1 MRKEDLI
8 KPSESVF
15 SRESRFMTEDNSQN
29 NGASTLKT
37 GTTTVG
43 LVCKD
48 AVILGADK
56 RASMGY
62 FVASKIAEKL
72 HRIQEHLYMTIAGGV
87 ADAMYLVDV
96 LKAETSLYQLKEEK
110 PIKIRSA
117 GKLLSNILYQNKM
130 YPFQVGLILGGVS
143 EEEGPV
149 LLDIGAYGSILPE
162 KFCAVGS
169 GQNFSYGVL
178 EAKYKD
184 NLTIKEG
191 KDIIIK
197 AITSSIIRD
206 MASGNGIDIAVIK
219 KEGPAER
226 EFISIKE

>member
-15 SRESRFMTEDNSQN
+15 SRGSRFMTEDNSQN

-43 LVCKD
+43 LVCKE
-48 AVILGADK
+48 AVILGTDK

-62 FVASKIAEKL
+62 FVASKTAEKL

-130 YPFQVGLILGGVS
+130 YPFQVGLILGGAS

>member
-1 MRKEDLI
+1 MRNEELV
-8 KPSESVF
+8 KPSKSVF
-15 SRESRFMTEDNSQN
+15 SRETRIITNDNSQTN
-29 NGASTLKT
+29 EARTVKT

-48 AVILGADK
+48 AVILGTDK
-56 RASMGY
+56 RASMAY
-62 FVASKIAEKL
+62 FVASKTSEKL
-72 HRIQEHLYMTIAGGV
+72 HKIQDHLYMTIAGMA

-96 LKAETSLYQLKEEK
+96 LRAETTLYQLKEEK
-110 PIKIRSA
+110 PIKVKSA

-130 YPFQVGLILGGVS
+130 YPYEVGLMLGGVT

-149 LLDIGAYGSILPE
+149 LLDIGAYGSVLPE

-178 EAKYKD
+178 EAKFKD
-184 NLTIKEG
+184 DLTVKEG

-197 AITSSIIRD
+197 AITTSIIRD

-219 KEGPAER
+219 KEGPAEK

>member
-15 SRESRFMTEDNSQN
+15 SRGSRFMTEDNSQN

-48 AVILGADK
+48 AVILGTDK

-87 ADAMYLVDV
+87 ADAMYLVDI

-110 PIKIRSA
+110 PIQVRSA
-117 GKLLSNILYQNKM
+117 GKLLSNILFQNKM

-143 EEEGPV
+143 EKEGPV

-191 KDIIIK
+191 KEIIIK

-206 MASGNGIDIAVIK
+206 MASGNGIDIAVVK